1 MSLAYTQLVSQA
13 EALIYVASSR
23 RDVLKPLRR
32 GEVHF
37 WALQT
42 TLVSQR
48 DSHSA
53 FPGLRAQMFV

>member
-13 EALIYVASSR
+13 EALICVASSR

-53 FPGLRAQMFV
+53 FPGL